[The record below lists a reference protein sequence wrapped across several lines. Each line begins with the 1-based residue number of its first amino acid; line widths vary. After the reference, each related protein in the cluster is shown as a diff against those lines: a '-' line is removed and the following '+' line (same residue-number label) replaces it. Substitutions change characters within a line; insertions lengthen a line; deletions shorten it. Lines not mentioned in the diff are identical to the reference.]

1 VPTESLARRC
11 WRIETADSPTPCKL
25 RNRLYLG
32 NRSAPNPL
40 AQTLASPAIT
50 CPITVAVTGASKIHP
65 ENARSPQISRCR
77 RRAQNRQL
85 VGSSR
90 TQPRPRLQ
98 NTRVSQSRHQIHRRL
113 PQFRDRLRHVSLSNP
128 APPMLPRSSC
138 VRRCAESD
146 KRPGQPMV
154 RTTCRTIS
162 FSGMSTHS
170 ICPLT
175 GRVGNECGEICPAQA
190 PAQFTTTPAANCVLL
205 VRTPHTLPSATSTA
219 STSSPDENST
229 AMRAAAMAAAVRCRG
244 STQRSFTKKPA
255 ESFARNAGSNS
266 SSGLGRAEPG
276 RAPSSY

>member
-1 VPTESLARRC
+1 
-11 WRIETADSPTPCKL
+11 
-25 RNRLYLG
+25 
-32 NRSAPNPL
+32 
-40 AQTLASPAIT
+40 
-50 CPITVAVTGASKIHP
+50 
-65 ENARSPQISRCR
+65 
-77 RRAQNRQL
+77 
-85 VGSSR
+85 
-90 TQPRPRLQ
+90 
-98 NTRVSQSRHQIHRRL
+98 
-113 PQFRDRLRHVSLSNP
+113 
-128 APPMLPRSSC
+128 
-138 VRRCAESD
+138 
-146 KRPGQPMV
+146 MV

-229 AMRAAAMAAAVRCRG
+229 PRCRAAAMAAAVRCRG

-276 RAPSSY
+276 PCPVFLLTKISVPTALKSIFSPDSFSSSLTNSGYIPALAVASSRSSGCVSSGKSHNIPPAAHEASRPGSPFSTTSTRSPRLFNSSASASPMMPAPTTIASQFFTPSIVVRHTSRVGACLLADYPAESKPSVFW